1 MTEHTGSVPVQ
12 EDTSTKIFQ
21 VQPLDSDVR
30 WTDLEVKKE
39 MDSKTECISVHADK
53 IQERNNFKDIDETP
67 SYRGGFLW
75 SKPLDFYTRNEV
87 VSLKNGNRK
96 VIRAI

>member
-39 MDSKTECISVHADK
+39 MDSKTECISAILDRTQGK
-53 IQERNNFKDIDETP
+53 DNN
-67 SYRGGFLW
+67 L
-75 SKPLDFYTRNEV
+75 FY
-87 VSLKNGNRK
+87 K
-96 VIRAI
+96 AP